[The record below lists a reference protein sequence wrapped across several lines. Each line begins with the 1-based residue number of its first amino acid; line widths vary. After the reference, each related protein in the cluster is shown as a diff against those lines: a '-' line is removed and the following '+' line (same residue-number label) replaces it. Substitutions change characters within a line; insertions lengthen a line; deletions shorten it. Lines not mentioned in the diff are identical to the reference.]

1 MVTSLVPIYRY
12 ISMVL
17 PTVYLIRLVGIQVDS
32 VFKFLFLFI
41 CNPFVLNDVQRSNQ
55 LRLTINPQTVLL
67 STIISNNITFTW
79 MM

>member
-1 MVTSLVPIYRY
+1 
-12 ISMVL
+12 MVL